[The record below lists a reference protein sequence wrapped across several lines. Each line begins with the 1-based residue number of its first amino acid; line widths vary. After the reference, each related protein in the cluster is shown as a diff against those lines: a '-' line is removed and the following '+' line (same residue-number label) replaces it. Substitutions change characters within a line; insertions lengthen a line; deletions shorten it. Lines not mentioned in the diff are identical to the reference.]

1 MEASELVVAET
12 EAADLS
18 KKEAVG
24 TDDSDQVGKSNE
36 PDKEAVDDDDL
47 EDGEITDD
55 DEEEDEAA
63 AEHSHPPEN
72 EDKVWSLA
80 QLYSI
85 DFSQSRIS
93 FKKCVFHKH
102 TFKVCISCS

>member
-24 TDDSDQVGKSNE
+24 TDDSDQVDKSNE
-36 PDKEAVDDDDL
+36 PDQEADDDL

-63 AEHSHPPEN
+63 AEQSHPAEN

-80 QLYSI
+80 QFYSI
-85 DFSQSRIS
+85 NFSQSRVCVI
-93 FKKCVFHKH
+93 KCIFNKR
-102 TFKVCISCS
+102 TIKVCVSSF

>member
-1 MEASELVVAET
+1 MLYIMEASELVVAET

-24 TDDSDQVGKSNE
+24 TDDSDQVDNSNE
-36 PDKEAVDDDDL
+36 PDKEADDDL

-63 AEHSHPPEN
+63 TEQSHAAEN
-72 EDKVWSLA
+72 EDKEPPVHDHDGDRSDGG
-80 QLYSI
+80 SE
-85 DFSQSRIS
+85 SSRQEDRGS
-93 FKKCVFHKH
+93 NRHH
-102 TFKVCISCS
+102 R